1 VKIFLELNFVI
12 IIQLL
17 GQLDKSLNFSNKN
30 VQVSA
35 SLIKTFQIRLLCIS

>member
-35 SLIKTFQIRLLCIS
+35 SFNQDFSN